1 MGARKCGAFL
11 ARLDRDPHPTCTRCR
26 GRICT
31 RDMTCDFCAV
41 WSAEQWALFGKKR
54 TYKERKHRPS
64 GSAPPAQQTSP
75 RAETSSGVSRPGTS
89 SASSSRPLGGQGK
102 PEESQGAP
110 GVVSGGAPSPPAR
123 PRSSERGGSAS
134 GHLSGVGGLASSSPS
149 PSGGGG
155 VEVARSRQ
163 TSHSRVSES
172 VDSPSFSPHV
182 PRRENV
188 RESSGSCSRAVSSR
202 DSRSSMREP
211 RKDRRARSREGSSR
225 GRRRLSRSRSSSRS
239 RSRGRERARRS
250 SSASRSSRG
259 RSRQERSRS
268 SDRYRSRSRR
278 DRSRSSDRYRSRS
291 VDRARSRRERARSPA
306 RRGERRD
313 RSRSHASPSRSVD
326 RSRSIERLPASSSR
340 LREDGAG
347 RLARRGIQ
355 EGVEAVASQP
365 AVVPGVSAD
374 VTPVAGGTSM
384 TALPSA
390 MKELARI
397 FLNLSGSSSL
407 GASGDSAGVTASGAA
422 LGDLAGPSSSASG
435 AATFC
440 GTAAPPAG
448 AGVLP
453 DASDALPSVSG
464 ERRRRV
470 RSRSRGRRSRSS
482 SDRNDRRAKKRSR
495 RGSPSPERSSRRREK
510 RYRSSSDWSED
521 VRAAASSPR
530 ARRAHGGAR
539 AGGSTWDYGR
549 PRSYARV
556 DPSQSGTHRRSPGPS
571 GVAEDDRST
580 TFESVDFAR
589 DDSFQ
594 AVLGLIREFHDMA
607 EPATVPGARCKT
619 SIASA
624 YGLAADSYPSFSLP
638 LSPLLSTL
646 LMDINSDLSK
656 FMEDQT
662 VHGFLP
668 VPGRRQRRY
677 YGTSPSSFPGPYTG
691 PPGLTSITM
700 EKASE
705 VRKRSVSLSASQ
717 VSSLETML
725 SGMCEVSSWLDWWL
739 STCGGFRDLLPLESR
754 ADFER
759 LMMSGSRSL
768 EFLASQGCTALGNL
782 VLSRRD
788 ALRADVRGT
797 VPVEEVA
804 RLRYS
809 PLPLSAAIFP
819 HTLLDSALLK
829 MRAAASDAL
838 VQRTLHPPRIPRK
851 PAASGQGSGS
861 TAARS
866 GQASTSGAAQTQKQS
881 APSSSS
887 GQSGQGKKKG
897 KGKAP
902 FSSSSR
908 GSGRSG
914 GKGKGAGK
922 KSA

>member
-1 MGARKCGAFL
+1 
-11 ARLDRDPHPTCTRCR
+11 
-26 GRICT
+26 
-31 RDMTCDFCAV
+31 MTCDFCAA
-41 WSAEQWALFGKKR
+41 WSAEQWALFAKKR
-54 TYKERKHRPS
+54 SYKERKHRPS
-64 GSAPPAQQTSP
+64 GSAPPAQQASP
-75 RAETSSGVSRPGTS
+75 RAETSLGVSRPGIS
-89 SASSSRPLGGQGK
+89 FSSSSRPLGGQERG
-102 PEESQGAP
+102 EGSQGAP

-134 GHLSGVGGLASSSPS
+134 RHLSGVSGLASSSPS

-155 VEVARSRQ
+155 VGVARSRQ

-202 DSRSSMREP
+202 DSCSSVREP
-211 RKDRRARSREGSSR
+211 RKDRRARSREGSSL

-250 SSASRSSRG
+250 SSTSRSSRG
-259 RSRQERSRS
+259 RSRRERSRS
-268 SDRYRSRSRR
+268 SDRYRSRRGSSRSRR
-278 DRSRSSDRYRSRS
+278 DRSRSSDRYRSRRDRSRSSDRYRSRRDRSRRERSRS
-291 VDRARSRRERARSPA
+291 VDRSRSCRERARSPA

-313 RSRSHASPSRSVD
+313 RSRSHASLSRSVD
-326 RSRSIERLPASSSR
+326 RLRSIERLPAPSAR

-347 RLARRGIQ
+347 RLARRGAQ

-365 AVVPGVSAD
+365 PVASGGSVD
-374 VTPVAGGTSM
+374 VTPVAGGASM
-384 TALPSA
+384 AALPSA
-390 MKELARI
+390 MKELARF

-407 GASGDSAGVTASGAA
+407 GASGDSAGVTASGAV

-435 AATFC
+435 AATVC
-440 GTAAPPAG
+440 GTAATPAG

-464 ERRRRV
+464 EHQRRV
-470 RSRSRGRRSRSS
+470 RSRSHGRRSRSS
-482 SDRNDRRAKKRSR
+482 SDRTDRRAKKRSR
-495 RGSPSPERSSRRREK
+495 RRSPSLERSSRRREK
-510 RYRSSSDWSED
+510 RYRSSSDLSED
-521 VRAAASSPR
+521 ERAAASSPR

-556 DPSQSGTHRRSPGPS
+556 DPDQSGTRRRSPGPS
-571 GVAEDDRST
+571 GVADDDRST
-580 TFESVDFAR
+580 TFESVGFAR
-589 DDSFQ
+589 DDSFR
-594 AVLGLIREFHDMA
+594 AVLALIREFHDMA

-619 SIASA
+619 SLASA
-624 YGLAADSYPSFSLP
+624 YGLAADSYPAFSLP

-646 LMDINSDLSK
+646 LIDINSDLSK

-677 YGTSPSSFPGPYTG
+677 YGTSTSSFPGPYTV

-725 SGMCEVSSWLDWWL
+725 SGMCEVASWLDWWL
-739 STCGGFRDLLPLESR
+739 STCGGYRDVLPIESR

-759 LMMSGSRSL
+759 LMMSGSRAL

-788 ALRADVRGT
+788 ALLADVRGT
-797 VPVEEVA
+797 VPAEEVA

-809 PLPLSAAIFP
+809 PLPLSASIFP
-819 HTLLDSALLK
+819 HALLDSALLK

-851 PAASGQGSGS
+851 PAASGQASGS
-861 TAARS
+861 TTARS
-866 GQASTSGAAQTQKQS
+866 GQASTSGAAQAPKQS

>member
-1 MGARKCGAFL
+1 M
-11 ARLDRDPHPTCTRCR
+11 
-26 GRICT
+26 
-31 RDMTCDFCAV
+31 
-41 WSAEQWALFGKKR
+41 
-54 TYKERKHRPS
+54 
-64 GSAPPAQQTSP
+64 
-75 RAETSSGVSRPGTS
+75 
-89 SASSSRPLGGQGK
+89 
-102 PEESQGAP
+102 
-110 GVVSGGAPSPPAR
+110 
-123 PRSSERGGSAS
+123 
-134 GHLSGVGGLASSSPS
+134 
-149 PSGGGG
+149 
-155 VEVARSRQ
+155 
-163 TSHSRVSES
+163 
-172 VDSPSFSPHV
+172 
-182 PRRENV
+182 
-188 RESSGSCSRAVSSR
+188 
-202 DSRSSMREP
+202 
-211 RKDRRARSREGSSR
+211 
-225 GRRRLSRSRSSSRS
+225 
-239 RSRGRERARRS
+239 
-250 SSASRSSRG
+250 
-259 RSRQERSRS
+259 
-268 SDRYRSRSRR
+268 
-278 DRSRSSDRYRSRS
+278 
-291 VDRARSRRERARSPA
+291 
-306 RRGERRD
+306 
-313 RSRSHASPSRSVD
+313 
-326 RSRSIERLPASSSR
+326 
-340 LREDGAG
+340 
-347 RLARRGIQ
+347 
-355 EGVEAVASQP
+355 
-365 AVVPGVSAD
+365 
-374 VTPVAGGTSM
+374 
-384 TALPSA
+384 
-390 MKELARI
+390 
-397 FLNLSGSSSL
+397 
-407 GASGDSAGVTASGAA
+407 
-422 LGDLAGPSSSASG
+422 
-435 AATFC
+435 
-440 GTAAPPAG
+440 
-448 AGVLP
+448 P

-470 RSRSRGRRSRSS
+470 RSRSRDRRSRSS
-482 SDRNDRRAKKRSR
+482 SDRTDRRAKKRSR

-510 RYRSSSDWSED
+510 RYRSSSDSSED

-530 ARRAHGGAR
+530 ARRAHGSAR

-589 DDSFQ
+589 DDSFR

-619 SIASA
+619 SLASA

-677 YGTSPSSFPGPYTG
+677 YGTSPSSFPGPYTVL
-691 PPGLTSITM
+691 PGLTSITM

-717 VSSLETML
+717 VSLETML

-788 ALRADVRGT
+788 ALLADVRGT

-861 TAARS
+861 SAARS